1 MTKAEVARARLR
13 GSRQRRSI
21 AGVASSVASSAGA
34 SSAAAAP
41 TAAPRSPPK
50 PAERGS
56 DAATAAAAAAAASKL
71 ASKLGSVSVMKPRG
85 ERMSSKEG
93 AAEKAEKRAADAAR
107 RAEHAAAFAKAAAEA
122 EAAKAAAAKAAKEE
136 AAREAEI
143 RVAGVD
149 EAEMVLRVG
158 SLCDEKTLVG
168 ARQAVHR
175 MGALLDDVTRLS
187 RELKCEPQHVYGHVL
202 HRLGFPVDRESRE
215 TPLERAVGAERA
227 REMCAGVS
235 ELRNLLRI
243 KVQDNNDLRLA
254 RTALCETAD
263 FFQRLDAFAA
273 KKNKTPS
280 EVLAA
285 QAGGGSA

>member
-1 MTKAEVARARLR
+1 
-13 GSRQRRSI
+13 
-21 AGVASSVASSAGA
+21 
-34 SSAAAAP
+34 
-41 TAAPRSPPK
+41 
-50 PAERGS
+50 
-56 DAATAAAAAAAASKL
+56 
-71 ASKLGSVSVMKPRG
+71 
-85 ERMSSKEG
+85 
-93 AAEKAEKRAADAAR
+93 
-107 RAEHAAAFAKAAAEA
+107 
-122 EAAKAAAAKAAKEE
+122 
-136 AAREAEI
+136 
-143 RVAGVD
+143 
-149 EAEMVLRVG
+149 MVLRVG

-175 MGALLDDVTRLS
+175 MRALLDDVARLS